1 MFYDTTANVKHF
13 IEEITM
19 GAKNSEA
26 AFLREYQKKVEAKMK
41 EKEISVIQYWKDRLG
56 NIISMKPEGIASL
69 QLEMKKLSD
78 MMENR
83 IKTLKKDL

>member
-1 MFYDTTANVKHF
+1 
-13 IEEITM
+13 M
-19 GAKNSEA
+19 GTKNSEA

-56 NIISMKPEGIASL
+56 NLISMKPEGIASL
-69 QLEMKKLSD
+69 QLEIKKLSN

-83 IKTLKKDL
+83 IKTLKREL

>member
-1 MFYDTTANVKHF
+1 
-13 IEEITM
+13 M
-19 GAKNSEA
+19 GTKNSEA
-26 AFLREYQKKVEAKMK
+26 AFLREYQKKVESKMK

-56 NIISMKPEGIASL
+56 NLISMKPEGIASL

-83 IKTLKKDL
+83 IKTLKKEL

>member
-1 MFYDTTANVKHF
+1 
-13 IEEITM
+13 M
-19 GAKNSEA
+19 GIKNSEA
-26 AFLREYQKKVEAKMK
+26 AFLREYQKKVESKMK

-56 NIISMKPEGIASL
+56 NLISMKPDGIASL

>member
-1 MFYDTTANVKHF
+1 
-13 IEEITM
+13 M
-19 GAKNSEA
+19 GAKSSEA

-56 NIISMKPEGIASL
+56 NLISMKPEGIASL

-83 IKTLKKDL
+83 IKTLKKDM